1 MKTGPQKEKGTE
13 AQTLI
18 SWWQFCQRDRQTKK
32 ETETQSQRMLNVWFM
47 GTWGAP

>member
-18 SWWQFCQRDRQTKK
+18 SWWQFYQRDRQTER
-32 ETETQSQRMLNVWFM
+32 ETEREFIASEN
-47 GTWGAP
+47 